1 LSYSFSNSLDY
12 NLNAKVLM
20 KQGKKE
26 KIRFATG
33 LGILAVML
41 LLSLLPNLNRAV
53 WAQFP
58 TVSIPTV
65 TALPRGL
72 YVRAVGDPENPLN
85 VRAYPNSTSTR
96 VGVFLVGQEANAYG
110 YYGDYVQIDYA
121 GAPNN
126 RGWIVLNRV
135 EVFGGSLPMLQPPPT
150 ETPSITKTI
159 DPTLAAQFIITAI
172 PSRLPTF
179 TEPPPIQ
186 IPTYPAE
193 VIGSTT
199 VGIPIGYV
207 IVILAGLGLFLTLI
221 AVLRRG

>member
-1 LSYSFSNSLDY
+1 MTKN
-12 NLNAKVLM
+12 KTP
-20 KQGKKE
+20 
-26 KIRFATG
+26 KILTG
-33 LGILAVML
+33 ML
-41 LLSLLPNLNRAV
+41 LMLVLLFISFAPGLTDTV

-72 YVRAVGDPENPLN
+72 YVRAVGDVENPLN
-85 VRAYPNSTSTR
+85 VRSYPNSTSTR

-121 GAPNN
+121 GAPDNK
-126 RGWIVLNRV
+126 GWVVLNRV
-135 EVFGGSLPMLQPPPT
+135 EVYGGSLPMLEPPPT
-150 ETPSITKTI
+150 ATPSITKTI

-179 TEPPPIQ
+179 TEPPALQ
-186 IPTYPAE
+186 IATYPAN
-193 VIGSTT
+193 VGGTTTIGL
-199 VGIPIGYV
+199 PIGYV
-207 IVILAGLGLFLTLI
+207 IVALAGLGLFLTLI

>member
-1 LSYSFSNSLDY
+1 MIINKNKTPRIIAGMIALIVFLFISLAPSFSN
-12 NLNAKVLM
+12 
-20 KQGKKE
+20 
-26 KIRFATG
+26 
-33 LGILAVML
+33 
-41 LLSLLPNLNRAV
+41 AV

-85 VRAYPNSTSTR
+85 VRSYPNSTSTR

-121 GAPNN
+121 GAPDNK
-126 RGWIVLNRV
+126 GWVVLNRV

-150 ETPSITKTI
+150 ATPSITKTI

-172 PSRLPTF
+172 PSRLPTY
-179 TEPPPIQ
+179 TEPPALQ
-186 IPTYPAE
+186 IPTYQE
-193 VIGSTT
+193 N
-199 VGIPIGYV
+199 VGGTATAGVPIGYV

-221 AVLRRG
+221 AILRRG